1 MGTGLAQSGGPTLL
15 TCECGGGSIEEDFEV
30 SIASFIIEK

>member
-15 TCECGGGSIEEDFEV
+15 TCERGGGSIEEDFEV
-30 SIASFIIEK
+30 GITSFVIEK